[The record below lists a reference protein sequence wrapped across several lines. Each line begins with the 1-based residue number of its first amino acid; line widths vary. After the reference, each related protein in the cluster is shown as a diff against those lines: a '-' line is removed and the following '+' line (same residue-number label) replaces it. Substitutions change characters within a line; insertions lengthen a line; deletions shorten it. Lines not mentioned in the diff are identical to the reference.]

1 VDGRADRMPID
12 YFFRSLAEHE
22 NERAIGIV
30 LSGNGSDGTLGMQAI
45 AASGGVTFAQS
56 KKDAKF
62 ASMPS
67 SAVATGCVDFV
78 LRPDRMALELKI
90 IARRLLQSPYSMK
103 EFEDKPV
110 HHEKAFEE
118 ILVFLRHHMSV
129 DFTHY
134 KHATL
139 RRRIDRRMMLHKLK
153 SLDEYRDYLRKHSE
167 EIKELFNDILIHV
180 TGFFRDPQIFQVLRK
195 KILPHLI
202 RGRSKEDTLR
212 IWIPG
217 CSTGEEVYS
226 LAMVLAEVMTHR
238 KLRRPTQI
246 FGTDINETA
255 LEKARAGIYPE
266 SIQSELSPERLQR
279 FFTRSDGGFRVN
291 KTIREMCIFA
301 RQNLTV
307 DPPFSNLDLIS
318 CRNVL
323 IYLGP
328 VLQRKI
334 MPVFH
339 YALRQNGLLMLGASE
354 TVGTFADLFSL
365 TDKKARVYTKKAA
378 QLRPAV
384 TFINSLPA
392 AVVPGNGETPNGP
405 PVQVSPALAEV
416 QKQADRIVLTH
427 HGPAG
432 VVINKMCEVLQ
443 FRGRTGLFLEHQHG
457 EANLNLFKMARE
469 GLLFELRSTVNKAIK
484 QNLRVRNDQIRI
496 KQNGHYLDCSIQA
509 IPFSV
514 PPSREQ
520 FYLILFEAKMAGGE
534 VEGRKVHPA
543 ARIQSRVKETKQIEH
558 LQDELSSLRQSMQAV
573 IEEHEGT
580 NEELR
585 SANEEILSS
594 NEELQSTNEELETAK
609 EELQSTNEELTTLND
624 ELESRNAELQQVNN
638 DLHNLLA
645 SVSIPVII
653 LSSDLRIRRFTTAA
667 EKMFKLI
674 PGDIGRPIT
683 DINVPLNIPNLQK
696 EVLEVL
702 ETLAPKD
709 LELTD
714 TQNHWW
720 SVRIRA
726 YRTMEHKIDGVVIA
740 LMDID
745 VFKSNAERE
754 RECHSAI
761 EEVIGATRT
770 PSLLLNEKLEVTFAN
785 SAFYRAFKTS
795 RNEIFERPVYALSLR
810 HWDDSKLR
818 TLLEEVLKSGTVV
831 NNFDLAGNGSVA
843 ERKKFLLSAR
853 RVMFD
858 GNEIIL
864 MSMEEP

>member
-1 VDGRADRMPID
+1 
-12 YFFRSLAEHE
+12 
-22 NERAIGIV
+22 
-30 LSGNGSDGTLGMQAI
+30 
-45 AASGGVTFAQS
+45 
-56 KKDAKF
+56 
-62 ASMPS
+62 
-67 SAVATGCVDFV
+67 
-78 LRPDRMALELKI
+78 
-90 IARRLLQSPYSMK
+90 
-103 EFEDKPV
+103 
-110 HHEKAFEE
+110 
-118 ILVFLRHHMSV
+118 
-129 DFTHY
+129 
-134 KHATL
+134 
-139 RRRIDRRMMLHKLK
+139 MMLHRLK
-153 SLDEYRDYLRKHSE
+153 SLDEYRDYLRKHPE

-180 TGFFRDPQIFQVLRK
+180 TGFFRDPQIFQVLKK

-226 LAMVLAEVMTHR
+226 LAMVLAEVMTNS

-246 FGTDINETA
+246 FGTDVNETA

-266 SIQSELSPERLQR
+266 SIQTELSPERLQR

-328 VLQRKI
+328 ALQRKVL
-334 MPVFH
+334 PVFH
-339 YALRQNGLLMLGASE
+339 YALRPNGLLMLGASE

-365 TDKKARVYTKKAA
+365 TDKKARVYTKKAV

-384 TFINSLPA
+384 TFVHSLPA

-432 VVINKMCEVLQ
+432 VVINEMCEVLQ

-484 QNLRVRNDQIRI
+484 QNVRVRNDQIRI
-496 KQNGHYLDCSIQA
+496 KQDGHYVDCSIQV

-543 ARIQSRVKETKQIEH
+543 RVQSRVKETKQIEQ

-585 SANEEILSS
+585 SANEEIMSS

-653 LSSDLRIRRFTTAA
+653 LSSDLRIRRFTAAA

-674 PGDIGRPIT
+674 PADIGRPIT

-726 YRTMEHKIDGVVIA
+726 YKTMEHKIDGVVIA
-740 LMDID
+740 LVDID
-745 VFKSNAERE
+745 LLKSSADRV
-754 RECHSAI
+754 RQCRSAI
-761 EEVIGATRT
+761 EAVLGAARA
-770 PSLLLNEKLEVTFAN
+770 PSLILNERLEVTFAN
-785 SAFYRAFKTS
+785 SGFYRAFKTS
-795 RNEIFERPVYALSLR
+795 RNEIFERPVYALSSR
-810 HWDDSKLR
+810 HWDGPKLR
-818 TLLEEVLKSGTVV
+818 TLLEGVLRSGTAV
-831 NNFDLAGNGSVA
+831 NDLEVDGNGSAA
-843 ERKKFLLSAR
+843 EKKKFLLSAS
-853 RVMFD
+853 RVVFD
-858 GNEIIL
+858 EHELIL
-864 MSMEEP
+864 ISMEEK